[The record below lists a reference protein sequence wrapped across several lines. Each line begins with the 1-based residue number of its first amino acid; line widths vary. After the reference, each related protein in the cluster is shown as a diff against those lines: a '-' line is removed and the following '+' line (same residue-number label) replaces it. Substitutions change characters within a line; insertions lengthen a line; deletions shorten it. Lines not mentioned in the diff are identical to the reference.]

1 MAKTTRFINLGCT
14 LYNMSDPM
22 NDPIIKAIKARVDG
36 ELLRFVLGHKEEL
49 VTQARADMDSE
60 VPTVPLFEEYLT
72 GLEHE
77 LKEEVTNKGYFPT
90 TASRITQEYRDM
102 FYYSSLPSLMEASC

>member
-1 MAKTTRFINLGCT
+1 MNKKKKLKTAILVAIILFILHG
-14 LYNMSDPM
+14 
-22 NDPIIKAIKARVDG
+22 I
-36 ELLRFVLGHKEEL
+36 
-49 VTQARADMDSE
+49 
-60 VPTVPLFEEYLT
+60 EEYLT

-90 TASRITQEYRDM
+90 TAIRITQEYRDM